1 MITIG
6 KDFPRFRANA
16 FCFDSENRASN
27 PATSPARTECF
38 DIFSPEPGDSDVM
51 SQIERLS
58 SKETKIA
65 ARSVWIAVDGSA
77 WAASVCMIVS
87 RVDGSQP
94 HSGRALVAIH
104 PHRIFQRKVTL
115 WSSEAMRRLFEIAT
129 RWV

>member
-1 MITIG
+1 MTTIG
-6 KDFPRFRANA
+6 KDFLVRANA
-16 FCFDSENRASN
+16 FCFNSENRASN

-38 DIFSPEPGDSDVM
+38 DIFSPEPGDTDVM
-51 SQIERLS
+51 NQIERLI
-58 SKETKIA
+58 SKEMKIA

-104 PHRIFQRKVTL
+104 LPIGSPKTL
-115 WSSEAMRRLFEIAT
+115 QSGDERQMIT
-129 RWV
+129 

>member
-1 MITIG
+1 MTTIG
-6 KDFPRFRANA
+6 KDFLVRANA
-16 FCFDSENRASN
+16 FCFNSENRASN

-58 SKETKIA
+58 SKEMKIA
-65 ARSVWIAVDGSA
+65 ARSVW
-77 WAASVCMIVS
+77 MIVS

-104 PHRIFQRKVTL
+104 LPIG
-115 WSSEAMRRLFEIAT
+115 SSTES
-129 RWV
+129 